1 MRLFN
6 NFFRILMQNE
16 NLKMCYYVEIFLRER
31 DYKKFTIATKQYEKE
46 KAPARIDEC
55 FLKTG

>member
-1 MRLFN
+1 
-6 NFFRILMQNE
+6 MQNE